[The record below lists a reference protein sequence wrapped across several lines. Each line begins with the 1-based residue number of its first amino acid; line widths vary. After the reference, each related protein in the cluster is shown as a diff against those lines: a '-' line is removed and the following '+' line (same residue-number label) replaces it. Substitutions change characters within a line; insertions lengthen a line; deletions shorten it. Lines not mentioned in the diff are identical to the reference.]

1 MQIQQG
7 KQPDPKELFN
17 FDNTQCVKKTNTNIL
32 ITNFSCLLRYGV
44 EINDLKIAEC
54 IQKGVPVIKQDIDK
68 GINEFISSNF
78 DLSIMARSIQCLKNP
93 DLALN
98 EMLQISKRCVVT
110 VPNLGYWRCRI
121 NLASGKMP
129 VTPELPSSW
138 YETENIHL
146 CTIKDFEKLCLDKNI
161 KINKI
166 VGLNENKTSEIKKNN
181 LEIKNLFSKFKKLIL
196 IIPNNCSEKIIITI
210 PATILNI
217 SEFCKSV

>member
-1 MQIQQG
+1 MAIQLSQIIKNWVPENSKVIDFG
-7 KQPDPKELFN
+7 CGSGSLLNE
-17 FDNTQCVKKTNTNIL
+17 L
-32 ITNFSCLLRYGV
+32 ITDKNVLGYGV
-44 EINDLKIAEC
+44 DINDLKIAEC
-54 IQKGVPVIKQDIDK
+54 IHKGVPVIKQDIDK

-98 EMLQISKRCVVT
+98 EMLQLSKRCVVT

-146 CTIKDFEKLCLDKNI
+146 CTIKDFEKLCSDKNI
-161 KINKI
+161 KVIDKIFINKQGKQSI
-166 VGLNENKTSEIKKNN
+166 LSSKNP
-181 LEIKNLFSKFKKLIL
+181 NLFAVEGVYLL
-196 IIPNNCSEKIIITI
+196 EK
-210 PATILNI
+210 
-217 SEFCKSV
+217 

>member
-1 MQIQQG
+1 MAIQLSEIIKKWVPENSKVIDFG
-7 KQPDPKELFN
+7 CGNGSLLDELIT
-17 FDNTQCVKKTNTNIL
+17 DKNIL
-32 ITNFSCLLRYGV
+32 GYGV

-161 KINKI
+161 KVKDKIFINRRGTQSSLSLI
-166 VGLNENKTSEIKKNN
+166 SP
-181 LEIKNLFSKFKKLIL
+181 NLFAVEGVYLL
-196 IIPNNCSEKIIITI
+196 EK
-210 PATILNI
+210 
-217 SEFCKSV
+217 